1 MEKVACPDFPVGPSI
16 HSERPALA
24 SLYAVAGRS
33 ICVECGDER
42 TAELFRRYFAGW
54 HVAPL
59 ADAEGVPSDA
69 TISVSSARVTPR
81 APADFESFEL
91 AGGGVCRTD
100 GRTYLFES
108 GDSVV
113 RVCGDS
119 QTRVEVWVG
128 DSPRAR
134 ERAALA
140 RLVFN
145 ASMTAMRRCGL
156 FELHGAGLVA
166 PGGAGFLFVGPSGS
180 GKSTLATQLAYAGW
194 RYLSDDSLLLYT
206 RGDRVEARAL
216 RRAFAVTDATV
227 AAGPLCEFEDLL
239 TEAMPFD
246 PQKRRFEPQSVFP
259 GGFVEVCDPRAIFF
273 PVVTC
278 ERASRT
284 RTLSQAE
291 TMARLI
297 RMCPWAC
304 YDRPAAKAH
313 LDVLARLARQ
323 AAGSELVAGRD
334 LLGDAKYAGRFL
346 LARAGGVQ

>member
-1 MEKVACPDFPVGPSI
+1 M
-16 HSERPALA
+16 
-24 SLYAVAGRS
+24 
-33 ICVECGDER
+33 
-42 TAELFRRYFAGW
+42 FRRYFAGW

-69 TISVSSARVTPR
+69 TIRVSAACAAPR
-81 APADFESFEL
+81 APAGFESFET

-108 GDSVV
+108 GDSIV

-119 QTRVEVWVG
+119 QTLVEVFVG

-156 FELHGAGLVA
+156 FELHGAGLVE

-180 GKSTLATQLAYAGW
+180 GKSTLATLLASAGW

-206 RGDRVEARAL
+206 RGETVEASAL

-239 TEAMPFD
+239 NEAQPFD
-246 PQKRRFEPQSVFP
+246 PQKRRFEPESVFP
-259 GGFVEVCDPRAIFF
+259 GGFVEACSPRAIFF
-273 PVVTC
+273 PVVTG

-284 RTLSQAE
+284 RMLSQAE

-304 YDRPAAKAH
+304 YDRPASKAH
-313 LDVLARLARQ
+313 LDVLARLARR
-323 AAGSELVAGRD
+323 AAGFELFAGRD
-334 LLGDAKYAGRFL
+334 MLGDAEYAARFL
-346 LARAGGVQ
+346 LSRAGGIQ